1 MKQGSIGCLRVA
13 ALLIS
18 ASYGI
23 GFLFGSGELALRIGM
38 AGSLYAVATALGM
51 TVLAFIAPRLW
62 RDGRAIWDVL
72 GEAFGPAVHR
82 SVALLSFVWMTG
94 VLAAQIQGGVAV
106 LGLLGA
112 PRPIAYSA
120 MLALVVLASGI
131 ELKWASTA
139 FACLLVGSNLVLFD
153 VIFRAGSVG
162 LYLHAPLIFAH
173 DIRQLPPADT
183 LITVL
188 AVGFLVVTGAD
199 YQQFIF
205 VARRSVDAWFGCLL
219 AASFL
224 LLTGFAPA
232 AAVIATGVVPGSF
245 RTVDAKAIVP
255 LILTHAATPLGAI
268 AQASVLLVLLGA
280 ALGSGSAI
288 TRAMTAALMSQ
299 LNGSAFRLSTGRR
312 LIFTTST
319 GLLAALIAMRGQ
331 AIVDTMVA
339 LNIVY
344 IASVGVMLIRHALGF
359 HTTRSQA
366 QTTMAVGFLVAL
378 LMYVVS
384 STLTPLPAYAPL
396 IAGLGVSCL
405 VAAFADLARRCV

>member
-1 MKQGSIGCLRVA
+1 M
-13 ALLIS
+13 LIS

-51 TVLAFIAPRLW
+51 TALALVAPRLW

-72 GEAFGPAVHR
+72 GEAFGPAVHQ

-112 PRPIAYSA
+112 PRSIAYTA

-131 ELKWASTA
+131 ELKWASAA
-139 FACLLVGSNLVLFD
+139 FACLLVGSNLVLFE
-153 VIFRAGSVG
+153 VIFRNGSVD
-162 LYLHAPLIFAH
+162 LYLRAPLSFAH
-173 DIRQLPPADT
+173 DLRRLPPADT
-183 LITVL
+183 LTTVI

-205 VARRSVDAWFGCLL
+205 AARRSADAWCGCLL

-232 AAVIATGVVPGSF
+232 TAVLATGVPHGPPP
-245 RTVDAKAIVP
+245 TVDAKAVVP
-255 LILTHAATPLGAI
+255 FILAHAASPLGAI
-268 AQASVLLVLLGA
+268 AQVVVLLILLGA

-288 TRAMTAALMSQ
+288 TRAITAALASQ
-299 LNGSAFRLSTGRR
+299 LDRFPFMLSSKRR
-312 LIFTTST
+312 LILTASP
-319 GLLAALIAMRGQ
+319 GLLATLIAARGQ

-344 IASVGVMLIRHALGF
+344 IASVSVLLFRHELGF
-359 HTTRSQA
+359 QTTRSQA
-366 QTTMAVGFLVAL
+366 KMTMAAGFLVAL
-378 LMYVVS
+378 LMYIVS
-384 STLTPLPAYAPL
+384 TSFIPLPVYAPL
-396 IAGLGVSCL
+396 VAGLTASCL
-405 VAAFADLARRCV
+405 ATASADLARRLI